1 MPRDERQ
8 RNDLRHLVGVERD
21 EGLAVDVALD
31 EDAKR
36 IYAVGNVGGDLGTDG
51 RVWILNAAGLI

>member
-1 MPRDERQ
+1 VVDS
-8 RNDLRHLVGVERD
+8 V
-21 EGLAVDVALD
+21 AVDVALD
-31 EDAKR
+31 ETAKR